1 MRENSLFD
9 KKSLKNVVG
18 KITNFEELAKDC
30 VCFANSQGG
39 EIHIGIED
47 KQKLPPSDQ
56 IIEDEVLKIIRKR
69 IPSLTVNVGI
79 DVRKETA
86 ENGGEYIVLKVFR
99 SRDSVASTSS
109 GKYYVRVSDE
119 CRPVLPDELERLFS
133 DKGSFVW
140 ETKIVGKQPLSSCDK
155 IKLNQFITDIN
166 NSDRVS
172 KFVKDMDTTAKL
184 EYYQLLA
191 DDFLTN
197 LGILWLG
204 TQRQRASLHYSPSVQ
219 YIKYDENGI
228 KVKKL
233 TWDDNTKTPK
243 EIINE
248 IINDIQDWDE
258 YVELPDGM
266 FRTKIYNYEK
276 EIIRELIANAF
287 VHRNYSIKGDIF
299 INLFSDRLEIHSPG
313 LLPLGVTPENILTK
327 SVQRNQLLA
336 KVFYDLRLMEKEG
349 SGYDMIYEMLLAN
362 GKKLPLI
369 EEGDDRVTVIL
380 YKRIISNEIIEVVQR
395 ASEFY
400 QLSQKEIITL
410 GLIAQKGNIPA
421 IELSRI
427 LNVKRANEL
436 KNWLGRLLT
445 LNLILSKGKTK
456 GTLYFVN
463 PDFLRQTDFVSQTT
477 LKRIEPHRLKE
488 LILADLKDYPNSSIG
503 QIHKRIGLEI
513 NRKKIKRKLDDLMEE
528 GLVTKAGVK
537 KGTKYFIAQKG

>member
-1 MRENSLFD
+1 MKENSLFD
-9 KKSLKNVVG
+9 KKSLKKVVG
-18 KITNFEELAKDC
+18 KTTDFEELAKDC

-39 EIHIGIED
+39 EILIGIED
-47 KQKLPPSDQ
+47 KQKSPSPDQ
-56 IIEDEVLKIIRKR
+56 KVEDSILETIRKR

-79 DVRKETA
+79 DVRKEVA
-86 ENGGEYIVLKVFR
+86 ENGGEYIVLKIFR
-99 SRDSVASTSS
+99 SRDSIASTSS

-155 IKLNQFITDIN
+155 IKLNQFITYIN
-166 NSDRVS
+166 DSERVS
-172 KFVKDMDTTAKL
+172 SFVKEMDITKKL

-219 YIKYDENGI
+219 YIKYDENGV
-228 KVKKL
+228 KVNKH
-233 TWDDNTKTPK
+233 TWDDNTKTPQ

-248 IINDIQDWDE
+248 IINDIQDWNE

-369 EEGDDRVTVIL
+369 EEGDDRVTVAL

-445 LNLILSKGKTK
+445 LDLILSKGKTK

-463 PDFLRQTDFVSQTT
+463 PDFLRTTDFVSQTT

-513 NRKKIKRKLDDLMEE
+513 GRKKIKRKLDDLIEE
-528 GLVTKAGVK
+528 GLVKKAGVK